1 MRQVVVEL
9 GECRNRNCDN
19 CEDSGKAL
27 VVDTITIR
35 SHRLVMPE
43 ARAGG

>member
-1 MRQVVVEL
+1 MVDL
-9 GECRNRNCDN
+9 GEGRNHN

-27 VVDTITIR
+27 VVDTVTTQ
-35 SHRLVMPE
+35 SHRRVVMPE